1 MKTVLITGG
10 SGMIGKRL
18 SDLLIEKG
26 YKVIWLSRER
36 FKNAKIPR
44 YRWDYRKNEIDIEAL
59 EQADI
64 IVHLAG
70 YSLGEDSWTRH
81 KKQVIVES
89 RVQTSK
95 LLLDTCK
102 SINKTL
108 EAFIS
113 ASAVGYYGMVTDDKI
128 YTESDKP
135 ARNDF
140 LSRTCKKWES
150 AAFRFD
156 EELSVR
162 TVAIRTAFVI
172 SGQSDAFKKM
182 TLPVRIGLGAPL
194 GRGSQYFN
202 WIHLDD
208 ICGIYIKAI
217 EDVNMR
223 GVYNAASLE
232 YSTNAEFMKKM
243 AKAMNRPFFMPKIP
257 SFLIRLIMGES
268 SGMVLE
274 GSRISSQKIVDEGF
288 EFSFPTSDQAIK
300 DSISNL

>member
-113 ASAVGYYGMVTDDKI
+113 ASAVGYYGMVIDDKI

>member
-18 SDLLIEKG
+18 SELLIEKG

>member
-217 EDVNMR
+217 EDVNMN

-232 YSTNAEFMKKM
+232 YTTNAEFMKKM

>member
-1 MKTVLITGG
+1 
-10 SGMIGKRL
+10 MIGKRL